1 MDGEYAVE
9 EGLEEVLGLAQ
20 RLALHRSQALVP
32 RHQRS
37 ELLLQR
43 KGWNRNLELFQL
55 LQIDSWL
62 RRAPR
67 PSVGLCFSNW
77 EFHH

>member
-1 MDGEYAVE
+1 MFGAEGMVE

-20 RLALHRSQALVP
+20 RLALHCAQALVP

-43 KGWNRNLELFQL
+43 KGWSGNLELVNL
-55 LQIDSWL
+55 SKT
-62 RRAPR
+62 
-67 PSVGLCFSNW
+67 
-77 EFHH
+77 